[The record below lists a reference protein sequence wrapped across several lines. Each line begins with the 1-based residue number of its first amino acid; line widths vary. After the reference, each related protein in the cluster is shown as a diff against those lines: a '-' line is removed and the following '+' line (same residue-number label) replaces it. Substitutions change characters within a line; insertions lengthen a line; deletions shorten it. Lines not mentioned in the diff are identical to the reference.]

1 LGIGGPYY
9 WARSYNFG
17 KYGFIDTNGNEIV
30 APVYDYASDFRE
42 GIAVVCKDGKWGAID
57 ENGDVVVPII
67 YTDISFPSNGLLCV
81 CNDEGKWGYVDYT
94 GKVVADFKFDLC
106 NTSVKDMSPI
116 PLTENGVLWI
126 LQVKL

>member
-1 LGIGGPYY
+1 
-9 WARSYNFG
+9 
-17 KYGFIDTNGNEIV
+17 
-30 APVYDYASDFRE
+30 
-42 GIAVVCKDGKWGAID
+42 
-57 ENGDVVVPII
+57 
-67 YTDISFPSNGLLCV
+67 V

-106 NTSVKDMSPI
+106 NTFREGYVTI